1 MSVMRSLH
9 SSLGKIAKSI
19 DLIVC
24 ALESSMRPPRLIS
37 ATTLLVLLKIMTC
50 ALLANVARN
59 ISENSSTFYICFG
72 IYRQP
77 SLVV

>member
-1 MSVMRSLH
+1 
-9 SSLGKIAKSI
+9 
-19 DLIVC
+19 
-24 ALESSMRPPRLIS
+24 
-37 ATTLLVLLKIMTC
+37 LLKIMTC